1 MRTIR
6 TCLFAL
12 LTVCVS
18 AGLWG
23 TSLSAAEKTSITFGG
38 GPNLD
43 VPQLAQA
50 MDKNL
55 WKKYGLTVKVVPFRS
70 GRAAFEAMMGG
81 QLDYALMAEFPAV
94 IGAMRK
100 QKFGILAEM
109 SQYIA
114 TRIITSDKVKL
125 DGAKSLAGHKI
136 GTTIGTNV
144 HFMLAGVLNSAGVK
158 AEIVS
163 VSPPD
168 IVAALA
174 RGDIDA
180 AAMFPSFYGGAKKA
194 LGDRY
199 QELPV
204 DSYRTRF
211 ILSGTADMIDNN
223 PKTTLALLRALLD
236 GEKLAESDPAET
248 QAAVARIE
256 KGRLSPEFIKAA
268 WPNYRRKMNL
278 DEDLM
283 NLIIEEGKWI
293 VGRGSIKGVESTRE
307 LYRPYFREG
316 PLKSL
321 AADRVNLK

>member
-6 TCLFAL
+6 TCLFAI

-18 AGLWG
+18 VSLWG
-23 TSLSAAEKTSITFGG
+23 TSLSAVEKSSITFGG

-321 AADRVNLK
+321 APERVNLK